1 MKFGQITLIVITSII
16 TFIGLALSK
25 IYDIY
30 VKKNIIVQSAI
41 YLFFTL
47 LVLRV
52 LYWIAKPLLNFSFPF
67 LKLCLS
73 NIHITFTADP
83 NIAISLVLLLFVF
96 IVAGV
101 VKSWLNQIK

>member
-1 MKFGQITLIVITSII
+1 MKLGQITLIVITSII

-30 VKKNIIVQSAI
+30 VKKNVIVQGAI

-47 LVLRV
+47 LVLRI
-52 LYWIAKPLLNFSFPF
+52 LYWIARPLLKFSFPF
-67 LKLCLS
+67 LKSCVS

-101 VKSWLNQIK
+101 VKSWINQIK

>member
-1 MKFGQITLIVITSII
+1 MKFGQIILIVITSII
-16 TFIGLALSK
+16 TFIGLVLNK

-30 VKKNIIVQSAI
+30 VKKNVIVQGAI

-47 LVLRV
+47 LVLRI
-52 LYWIAKPLLNFSFPF
+52 LYWAAKPLLSFSFPC
-67 LKLCLS
+67 LKLFLS
-73 NIHITFTADP
+73 NVHITFTADP

-101 VKSWLNQIK
+101 VKSWINQIK